1 MCNKV
6 HRRHTGI
13 PLEMIT
19 SFKPITDL
27 THRALKQFVI
37 LWCTPMCHSSLC
49 SLVPRLLV
57 GTHRESLGTRLQ
69 FVILWC
75 SPSFQVTLC
84 GRPGASPLPPL
95 PPHWYQSSLHR
106 NRRCTFSIPL
116 EMKWY
121 WSIFMY
127 NVSTQLDIFK
137 QKKNCGNLQ
146 LHVAY
151 QLLQLTKIKSILLT
165 ICR

>member
-75 SPSFQVTLC
+75 TPSFQVTLC

-106 NRRCTFSIPL
+106 NRRCTFSITSFPGPAQL
-116 EMKWY
+116 
-121 WSIFMY
+121 
-127 NVSTQLDIFK
+127 STTFPYCKRRKAGRGLGTRLRLVFHWK
-137 QKKNCGNLQ
+137 
-146 LHVAY
+146 
-151 QLLQLTKIKSILLT
+151 
-165 ICR
+165 